1 MQTSA
6 DQSVDMTFQVQQAS
20 LDIEQELINHLLI
33 KDDLEYVFRD
43 GLSVD
48 LIYTPQ
54 YKAVFNFAKHYYGET
69 GESPTPAV
77 FATEFPDIEVGAT
90 QSSVQWVVEKLRER
104 FQRNKVQDLA
114 VKLAES
120 SQDPPEAMRLL
131 STEVHDLQKKSQS
144 QKHIWRAGDASIFLN
159 MLEEEIMQGFYQ
171 GLPTGFA
178 EVDKFTGGLKPGY
191 LAFLAARPKRM
202 KTFFILKAFIEQKR
216 AGHKPILFTLE
227 NTDKEIMLR
236 ISCLLSG
243 YPWDM
248 AQRGVINE
256 AGWKLLE
263 NAWREFDS
271 LGEHFIAYPPADERT
286 VPAMMLHADHL
297 GADSVIISQFNYIQP
312 SNDYY
317 YKRPDH
323 ERWASIVDDLK
334 LAATRPG
341 TERPVYVEA
350 QLNREGEKIEDFT
363 EMGLGQ
369 LGLTDRIGQAS
380 DIVFALFQNKEM
392 RDNHMVQFGIVE
404 ARNSDKHNWHVM
416 TDYKNTTGLE
426 MI

>member
-6 DQSVDMTFQVQQAS
+6 DQSVSMTFQTNTTS

-33 KDDLEYVFRD
+33 KDDVEYIFRD

-54 YKAVFNFAKHYYGET
+54 YKAVFNFARHYYGET
-69 GESPTPAV
+69 GNSPTQAV
-77 FATEFPDIEVGAT
+77 LMTEFPTLELGNT
-90 QSSVQWVVEKLRER
+90 QSSVQWVVDKLRER
-104 FQRNKVQDLA
+104 FQRNRVQDLA
-114 VKLAES
+114 LKVGELSHEPA
-120 SQDPPEAMRLL
+120 DAMKYL
-131 STEVHDLQKKSQS
+131 SAEVHDIQKKSTS
-144 QKHIWRAGDASIFLN
+144 QKHIWRAGDSPLFLN
-159 MLEEEIMQGFYQ
+159 MLADQIEEGFYQ
-171 GLPTGFA
+171 GLPVGFK
-178 EVDKFTGGLKPGY
+178 EVDQFTGGLKPGY

-216 AGHKPILFTLE
+216 AGHRPILFTLE

-243 YPWDM
+243 YPWDL
-248 AQRGVINE
+248 AQRGIVNE
-256 AGWKLLE
+256 TGWKLLE

-271 LGEHFIAYPPADERT
+271 LGDHFIAYPPADERT

-297 GADSVIISQFNYIQP
+297 EADSMIISQFNYIQP

-341 TERPVYVEA
+341 SERPVYVEA
-350 QLNREGEKIEDFT
+350 QLNREGERIEDFT

-426 MI
+426 LI

>member
-6 DQSVDMTFQVQQAS
+6 DLSVDMTIPVQHTS
-20 LDIEQELINHLLI
+20 LDIEQELTNHLLI
-33 KDDLEYVFRD
+33 KDDLEYIFRD
-43 GLSVD
+43 GLSPD

-54 YKAVFNFAKHYYGET
+54 YRSVFNFTKHYYGET
-69 GESPTPAV
+69 GEAPTQAV
-77 FATEFPDIEVGAT
+77 FATEFPELEIAT
-90 QSSVQWVVEKLRER
+90 PQSSVQWIVDKLRER
-104 FQRNKVQDLA
+104 FQRNRVQDLA
-114 VKLAES
+114 LKVGELS
-120 SQDPPEAMRLL
+120 HQPSEAMQYL
-131 STEVHDLQKKSQS
+131 SSEVHDIQKKTQS
-144 QKHIWRAGDASIFLN
+144 QKHIWRAGDAGLFLN

-171 GLPTGFA
+171 GLPTGFS
-178 EVDKFTGGLKPGY
+178 EIDKFTGGLKPGY

-202 KTFFILKAFIEQKR
+202 KTFFMLKAFIEQKR
-216 AGHKPILFTLE
+216 AGHRPMLFTLE

-236 ISCLLSG
+236 ISCLISG

-256 AGWKLLE
+256 QGWKLLE
-263 NAWREFDS
+263 NAWHEFDA
-271 LGEHFIAYPPADERT
+271 LGDHFIGYPPADERT
-286 VPAMMLHADHL
+286 VPSMMLQADHL
-297 GADSVIISQFNYIQP
+297 GADSIIISQFNYIQP

-334 LAATRPG
+334 MAATRPG
-341 TERPVYVEA
+341 SERPIYVEA

-380 DIVFALFQNKEM
+380 DIVFALFQNKEL
-392 RDNHMVQFGIVE
+392 RDSNTIQLGIVE
-404 ARNSDKHNWHVM
+404 ARNSDKHNWYVM

>member
-1 MQTSA
+1 MSVMSA
-6 DQSVDMTFQVQQAS
+6 DPSVS

-33 KDDLEYVFRD
+33 TDDTEYIFRD
-43 GLSVD
+43 GLSTD

-54 YKAVFNFAKHYYGET
+54 NKAAFNFVHHYYSET
-69 GESPTPAV
+69 GKSPTYAV
-77 FATEFPDIEVGAT
+77 MQTEFPALELDDP

-104 FQRNKVQDLA
+104 YQRNKVQDLA
-114 VKLAES
+114 VKLAETS
-120 SQDPPEAMRLL
+120 HQPTDAMKIL
-131 STEVHDLQKKSQS
+131 STEVHEIQKKSVS
-144 QKHIWRAGDASIFLN
+144 QKHIWRAGDSGLFLN
-159 MLEEEIMQGFYQ
+159 MLADEIEEGFYQ
-171 GLPTGFA
+171 GLPTGFDQ
-178 EVDKFTGGLKPGY
+178 VDKFTGGLKPGY

-243 YPWDM
+243 YPWDL
-248 AQRGVINE
+248 AQRGIINE
-256 AGWKLLE
+256 SGWKLLE
-263 NAWREFDS
+263 NAWREFDE
-271 LGEHFIAYPPADERT
+271 LGDHFIAYPPTDERT

-297 GADSVIISQFNYIQP
+297 EADSVIISQFNYVQP

-341 TERPVYVEA
+341 NERPVYVEA

-404 ARNSDKHNWHVM
+404 ARNSDKHNWHIV
-416 TDYKNTTGLE
+416 TEYKTTTALE
-426 MI
+426 ML